1 MLAPQGHR
9 KMTSQKSEPV
19 ATRTRRSTPLG
30 AKLEKK
36 LAMYAAAAAGA
47 TGALVSAAPAYA
59 EIVYTPAH
67 VVLITRDNS
76 TVSSYKLDLNHDGI
90 NDFSLRAGGA
100 PRQSGN
106 DAYVLCQ
113 WLATS
118 NAVWGRDFRSAL
130 RRGTKIGP
138 NGLFNHKFQE
148 MGYVSYVSSPPPGF
162 YGPWVNSGKGVRD
175 RYLGLKFVIKG
186 KVHYGWA
193 RLDVKVKG
201 YGIVGITAT
210 LTGYAYETVPNKPI
224 IAGKTRGPDVVV
236 EPATLGRLAGGAAAL
251 AGWRAKSSAT
261 AAR

>member
-1 MLAPQGHR
+1 
-9 KMTSQKSEPV
+9 MTPPQKSEPP
-19 ATRTRRSTPLG
+19 ATRTRSTTPLG

-36 LAMYAAAAAGA
+36 LAMYTAAAVGA

-67 VVLITRDNS
+67 VVLITPNNS

-90 NDFSLRAGGA
+90 HDFSLRAGGV
-100 PRQSGN
+100 PFQSGN
-106 DAYVLCQ
+106 SAY
-113 WLATS
+113 LACYPSTLP
-118 NAVWGRDFRSAL
+118 NMVWGRSFRSAL

-138 NGLFNHKFQE
+138 NGLFNRKFGR
-148 MGYVSYVSSPPPGF
+148 MGSVSYVSSPPPSFRG
-162 YGPWVNSGKGVRD
+162 YWVNGGKGVKD

-193 RLDVKVKG
+193 RLSFKVKG
-201 YGIVGITAT
+201 YGVVAITAI

-224 IAGKTRGPDVVV
+224 IAGRTKGSDVVV
-236 EPATLGRLAGGAAAL
+236 EPPATLGRLAAGASAIPD
-251 AGWRAKSSAT
+251 WRTRPPAT